1 MNRLVRLEVE
11 SLAIIDRLALELG
24 GGLCAF
30 TGETGAGK
38 SIVIDALGLLLGG
51 RGSSEMIRSGRES
64 LLVSGFWDDELVAG
78 RRITAAGRGTARLEG
93 EVVSVRELGAR
104 VGERL
109 TLHGQH
115 AAVALL
121 STRTH
126 REFLDKGLP
135 AGDLLERYSAA
146 YTQFTTAKDRLER
159 LKMGER
165 ERARELDLLE
175 YQFREIADLN
185 PQGGEEE
192 PLEAELERLSNLEEI
207 AAQAAQS
214 LELLQEADYNALSLI
229 QEAVKTLSN
238 VAKVD
243 PAVATLRETLKEVA
257 SNLKA
262 VSSELTGISEDSAP
276 DPEELERISNRLTG
290 LTKLKNKYGA
300 TLKDVLNYQSEL
312 EVRLLELR
320 GDDADLGDLET
331 HLTHFRS
338 LVLEVGAELSKAR
351 AEVALELGGSLVSV
365 VRKLGMPHAR
375 LEFALTALPEPSS
388 NGLESVE
395 ILFSA
400 NPGEDLG
407 PLSSVV
413 SGGELSRVMLS
424 LSTVLGSSTPT
435 VIFDEVDAGIGGS
448 AAGAV
453 AGQLADL
460 ALSHQVLVVTHL
472 AQIAARADHHYLV
485 EKRVRDDGRTET
497 TVRALN
503 ESERL
508 EELARMLSGEVSKV
522 ALEHARELLF
532 SAGQSGVG
540 RSGAGQSGVGQSGV
554 GQKGKAERKPVSA
567 RG

>member
-1 MNRLVRLEVE
+1 VNRLTRLEVD
-11 SLAIIDRLALELG
+11 SLAIIDHLALELG

-51 RGSSEMIRSGRES
+51 RASSDLIRSGRES

-78 RRITAAGRGTARLEG
+78 RRITTSGRGTARLEG
-93 EVVSVRELGAR
+93 EVVTVRELGAR

-115 AAVALL
+115 AAVSLL

-126 REFLDKGLP
+126 REFLDSGLSKN
-135 AGDLLERYSAA
+135 LLERYGEA
-146 YTQFTTAKDRLER
+146 YTQFTAAKDRLER
-159 LKMGER
+159 LRMNER

-175 YQFREIADLN
+175 YQFREIADLK
-185 PQGGEEE
+185 PVAGEEE

-214 LELLQEADYNALSLI
+214 LELLQEADYNALSLL
-229 QEAVKTLSN
+229 QEAVKTLSSA
-238 VAKVD
+238 AKVD
-243 PAVATLRETLKEVA
+243 PNVAVLRENLKELVG
-257 SNLKA
+257 SLKA
-262 VSSELTGISEDSAP
+262 VSSELSAISEDSAP

-300 TLKDVLNYQSEL
+300 TLEDVLKYGGEL
-312 EVRLLELR
+312 ETRLLELR
-320 GDDADLGDLET
+320 GDDADLGDLEKN
-331 HLTHFRS
+331 LTKYHAK
-338 LVLEVGAELSKAR
+338 VLEVGAELSSQR
-351 AEVALELGGSLVSV
+351 AKVALELGEKLVEV

-375 LEFALTALPEPSS
+375 LEFALTNLAEPSS
-388 NGLESVE
+388 SGLESVE

-400 NPGEDLG
+400 NPGEGLG
-407 PLSSVV
+407 PLSSVA
-413 SGGELSRVMLS
+413 SGGELSRVMLA

-448 AAGAV
+448 AANAV
-453 AGQLADL
+453 AQQLESL
-460 ALSHQVLVVTHL
+460 AAQHQVLVVTHL
-472 AQIAARADHHYLV
+472 AQIAARAHHHYLV

-497 TVRALN
+497 TVRLLG
-503 ESERL
+503 ESERPL
-508 EELARMLSGEVSKV
+508 ELARMLSGAVSKV
-522 ALEHARELLF
+522 ALEHARELLE
-532 SAGQSGVG
+532 G
-540 RSGAGQSGVGQSGV
+540 RPLRVRTGETP
-554 GQKGKAERKPVSA
+554 KAKSEKKPVSA

>member
-1 MNRLVRLEVE
+1 MNRLVRLEVQ
-11 SLAIIDRLALELG
+11 SLAIIDHLALELG

-51 RGSSEMIRSGRES
+51 RASSELIRSGRES

-78 RRITAAGRGTARLEG
+78 RRVTSAGRGTARLEG
-93 EVVSVRELGAR
+93 EVVTVRELGAR

-126 REFLDKGLP
+126 REFLDSGISK
-135 AGDLLERYSAA
+135 ALLERYVTA
-146 YTQFTTAKDRLER
+146 YTQFTAAKDRLER

-175 YQFREIADLN
+175 YQFREIADLK
-185 PQGGEEE
+185 PVAGEEE
-192 PLEAELERLSNLEEI
+192 PLESELERLSNLEEI

-214 LELLQEADYNALSLI
+214 LELLQEADYNVLSLL
-229 QEAVKTLSN
+229 QEAVKTLVN

-243 PAVATLRETLKEVA
+243 ASVATLRETLKEV
-257 SNLKA
+257 
-262 VSSELTGISEDSAP
+262 VSSLKGVSHELSAISEDSAP
-276 DPEELERISNRLTG
+276 DPEELERISNRLTN

-300 TLKDVLNYQSEL
+300 TLEDVLGYASEL
-312 EVRLLELR
+312 ETRLLELR
-320 GDDADLGDLET
+320 GDDADLGDLEVN
-331 HLTHFRS
+331 LARYRAE
-338 LVLEVGAELSKAR
+338 VLEVGTELSSNR
-351 AEVALELGGSLVSV
+351 ASVALELGEKLAQV
-365 VRKLGMPHAR
+365 VRRLGMPHAR
-375 LEFALTALPEPSS
+375 LEFALSSLAEPSS
-388 NGLESVE
+388 SGLESVE

-400 NPGEDLG
+400 NPGENLG
-407 PLSSVV
+407 PLSSVA
-413 SGGELSRVMLS
+413 SGGELSRVMLA

-448 AAGAV
+448 AANAV
-453 AGQLADL
+453 AQQLESL
-460 ALSHQVLVVTHL
+460 AAQHQVLVVTHL

-485 EKRVRDDGRTET
+485 EKHVRDDGRTET
-497 TVRALN
+497 TVRLLSD
-503 ESERL
+503 SERPL
-508 EELARMLSGEVSKV
+508 ELARMLSGAVSKV
-522 ALEHARELLF
+522 ALEHARELLE
-532 SAGQSGVG
+532 G
-540 RSGAGQSGVGQSGV
+540 RPPQENLKPRSE
-554 GQKGKAERKPVSA
+554 KKAVSA

>member
-1 MNRLVRLEVE
+1 MNRLTRLEVD
-11 SLAIIDRLALELG
+11 SLAIIDHLALELG

-51 RGSSEMIRSGRES
+51 RASSEMIRSGRES
-64 LLVSGFWDDELVAG
+64 LLVSAFWDDELVAG
-78 RRITAAGRGTARLEG
+78 RRVTASGRGTARLEG
-93 EVVSVRELGAR
+93 EVVTVRELGAR

-126 REFLDKGLP
+126 REFLDSGISKI
-135 AGDLLERYSAA
+135 LLERYSAA
-146 YTQFTTAKDRLER
+146 YTQFTVARDRLER
-159 LKMGER
+159 LKMNER

-175 YQFREIADLN
+175 YQFREIADLK
-185 PQGGEEE
+185 PVVGEEE

-214 LELLQEADYNALSLI
+214 LELLQEADYNALSLL
-229 QEAVKTLSN
+229 QEAVKTLSS

-243 PAVATLRETLKEVA
+243 PSVAALRENLKELVGGI
-257 SNLKA
+257 KA
-262 VSSELTGISEDSAP
+262 VSHELSALSEDSAP
-276 DPEELERISNRLTG
+276 DPEELERISTRLTG

-300 TLKDVLNYQSEL
+300 TLGDVLKYGTEL
-312 EVRLLELR
+312 ETRLLELR
-320 GDDADLGDLET
+320 GDDADLGDLEAN
-331 HLTHFRS
+331 LAQYRAK
-338 LVLEVGAELSKAR
+338 VLKVGSELSSER
-351 AEVALELGGSLVSV
+351 ANVALELGEKLVEV

-375 LEFALTALPEPSS
+375 LEFALTPTSEPSS
-388 NGLESVE
+388 SGLESVE

-400 NPGEDLG
+400 NPGEGLG
-407 PLSSVV
+407 PLSSVA
-413 SGGELSRVMLS
+413 SGGELSRVMLA

-435 VIFDEVDAGIGGS
+435 VIFDEVDAGIGGA

-453 AGQLADL
+453 AGQLESL
-460 ALSHQVLVVTHL
+460 AAQHQVLVVTHL

-497 TVRALN
+497 TVRAL
-503 ESERL
+503 SGTERL
-508 EELARMLSGEVSKV
+508 EELARMLSGAVSKV
-522 ALEHARELLF
+522 ALEHARELLE
-532 SAGQSGVG
+532 G
-540 RSGAGQSGVGQSGV
+540 RSPRVGVAELP
-554 GQKGKAERKPVSA
+554 KAKSEKKPVSA